1 MGFKRAAMVVPFAW
15 PQMVAPTPLNAFL
28 DGDFGGP
35 NVFESQSATKQRN
48 ILKAM
53 RIAPIENCAAA
64 IQVAD
69 AGGSEVSV
77 AKPDLCP
84 CLTATRTQDQ
94 GYWVLNKQRP
104 LKLKECMRLQGLDPQ
119 RLAGWE
125 AIVSKQ
131 MGKVV
136 GNAINIKMF
145 AALLRRILITL
156 GRPVSR

>member
-1 MGFKRAAMVVPFAW
+1 M
-15 PQMVAPTPLNAFL
+15 
-28 DGDFGGP
+28 
-35 NVFESQSATKQRN
+35 
-48 ILKAM
+48 
-53 RIAPIENCAAA
+53 
-64 IQVAD
+64 
-69 AGGSEVSV
+69 

-125 AIVSKQ
+125 DIVSSRQ

-136 GNAINIKMF
+136 GKAINIKMF
-145 AALLRRILITL
+145 AALLLRRILITL
-156 GRPVSR
+156 GRPVSS